1 MKRIV
6 NLLFAFLVLCAFTVN
21 AFCAEPDVDMSDIS
35 IGSAQEFLDE
45 NGVDLS
51 EPETIENVDAKSLLD
66 YFIGLFRSAL
76 SRPAMILII
85 TTALALICEVSMSV
99 SSRCGING
107 EVFVI
112 ICFISVSPYILTSIS
127 DMLSAIKSQQAFM
140 ASYIPIFAAII
151 AASGNISGAASYN
164 ALVLYA
170 AQGIAL
176 TASVVLKP
184 ILMCMLVICCTQAFN
199 PDLPDITG
207 CLRRIFTGII
217 GVVMT
222 VFVGVIGLQTA
233 VGRSGNEIILKAGK
247 YLVSSF
253 VPIIGMSLSE
263 SYKAV
268 KVSMSAIRTSV
279 GAVGIVVMIILL
291 AAPIIN
297 MLVHKLMIQL
307 SEWICRLSG
316 SHMLAALMRGLAD
329 VYSLCITILMIYATM
344 FILSTGIMIMMG
356 SEI

>member
-1 MKRIV
+1 MKR
-6 NLLFAFLVLCAFTVN
+6 FLAALAAVILAGVMTVN
-21 AFCAEPDVDMSDIS
+21 VYCTYPDVDMSDVDM
-35 IGSAQEFLDE
+35 GSAEEFLED
-45 NGVDLS
+45 NNVDLS
-51 EPETIENVDAKSLLD
+51 APETIKNVGAKSILD
-66 YFIGLFRSAL
+66 YFAGLFKASL

-85 TTALALICEVSMSV
+85 VTVLALICMACASV
-99 SSRCGING
+99 STKCGING

-112 ICFISVSPYILTSIS
+112 ICFLSISPYILASIS
-127 DMLSAIKSQQAFM
+127 DALSAVKSQQAFM
-140 ASYIPIFAAII
+140 ASYIPIFAAVI

-170 AQGIAL
+170 AEGITL
-176 TASVVLKP
+176 LASAVLKP
-184 ILMCMLVICCTQAFN
+184 ILMCMLVTCCTQAFN

-233 VGRSGNEIILKAGK
+233 IGRSGNEIILKAGK

-263 SYKAV
+263 SYKVV
-268 KVSMSAIRTSV
+268 KVSISAIRTSV
-279 GAVGIVVMIILL
+279 GAVGIVVMVILL
-291 AAPIIN
+291 AVPIIN
-297 MLVHKLMIQL
+297 MLVYRLMIQL
-307 SEWICRLSG
+307 SEWICRLCG
-316 SHMLAALMRGLAD
+316 SNMLASLMRGIAD
-329 VYSLCITILMIYATM
+329 VYSLCVTVLTIYATM
-344 FILSTGIMIMMG
+344 FILSTGIMIMLG